1 MLRDWYGSNRQ
12 HQPRCNY
19 LIMIIIIGAH
29 AHAWPRNHD
38 VGRSKF
44 VMATFLSLAV
54 RLANLQLR
62 SVLGACILLH
72 HRAVNSELCS
82 LLVSEYMTRES

>member
-1 MLRDWYGSNRQ
+1 MN
-12 HQPRCNY
+12 
-19 LIMIIIIGAH
+19 IIISVTRGKMKD
-29 AHAWPRNHD
+29 P
-38 VGRSKF
+38 
-44 VMATFLSLAV
+44 
-54 RLANLQLR
+54 LANLQLR